1 MSSSKIRK
9 AIGVVKDQTSISIAK
24 VAGNIAPDL
33 EVLIVKATGHDSEP
47 AEDKYIREIL
57 HLTSQSRGY
66 VSACVYNI
74 SKRLSKTHDW
84 VVALKS
90 LMLVHRLLIDGD
102 PVFGQEIMFASRKG
116 TRVLNMSD
124 FWVEALSNYWDH
136 SRFVKNYGMYL
147 NQKLEFI
154 AFERKLSP
162 LGFRDD
168 HGYGISH
175 KSRSYGD
182 LDELWGERKDVKVV
196 RTPLREMKP
205 DRVLERLNKLLRL
218 IDRVLSC
225 RPAGSAKSSKMV
237 FVALCLVLKE
247 SFRIYADI
255 CEALGVLLD
264 RFQEMEYGNCVK
276 TFDQYVNAAKTIDE
290 LVDFYS
296 WSKESGVVRASAFPE
311 VQKVTDKILGTLE
324 RFLRDKK
331 NKLKKEME
339 ECYEEIEPSPPAMV
353 ATMEDVL
360 NMKDDIVPP
369 VANHG
374 TMLSHALFSGPNT
387 VETNGASVVDDGK
400 VLRFSHIFD
409 SFSLRLS
416 RPLISVSSSDLTIEI
431 RVDLAP
437 ASHDYGRLV
446 VAALLLQ
453 IYQLVMSSLMKSYGV
468 FWLTLKFWMQA
479 DWELA
484 LVEAASN
491 LSKQQSSSG
500 LDPVMLNG
508 MYDQGAARHQMNYN
522 QVCAPP
528 VLALPAPN
536 EKKPVVNLQDPFAAS
551 LMVPP
556 PPYVQLADMEKK
568 RGFIVQ
574 EQQQVWQS
582 YGSNA
587 VKVSGGV
594 AAYNAMEQQAGFT
607 YAHY

>member
-276 TFDQYVNAAKTIDE
+276 TFDQYVNAAKMIDE

-374 TMLSHALFSGPNT
+374 TMLAHALFSGPNT

-400 VLRFSHIFD
+400 
-409 SFSLRLS
+409 
-416 RPLISVSSSDLTIEI
+416 
-431 RVDLAP
+431 
-437 ASHDYGRLV
+437 
-446 VAALLLQ
+446 
-453 IYQLVMSSLMKSYGV
+453 
-468 FWLTLKFWMQA
+468 A

-491 LSKQQSSSG
+491 LSKQQSSCG

-574 EQQQVWQS
+574 EQQLVWQS